1 LPVTV
6 SAQEAALATDEPRR
20 MALVTFEDLTAL
32 ERAVG
37 TRVAQSEWI
46 AVTQPMIDE
55 FADVTGD
62 HQWIHVDV
70 DRAARESPYRT
81 TIAHGFLTLSLLSRL
96 IGSSIALPSRRLSLN
111 YGFERVRFIAP
122 VPVDSEI
129 RATFSVDHFK
139 PTDTGAQV
147 GWGVEVERRG
157 SDKPVL
163 AAVWLSRIIA

>member
-1 LPVTV
+1 MLVAA
-6 SAQEAALATDEPRR
+6 SAQGRALTADEPRR
-20 MALVTFEDLTAL
+20 MALVTFEDLPAL

-37 TRVAQSEWI
+37 TRVAQSDWI
-46 AVTQPMIDE
+46 AITQPMIDE

-70 DRAARESPYRT
+70 DRAARESPYKT

>member
-1 LPVTV
+1 
-6 SAQEAALATDEPRR
+6 
-20 MALVTFEDLTAL
+20 MAPVTFEDLSAL

-37 TRVAQSEWI
+37 TRVAQSDWLTI
-46 AVTQPMIDE
+46 TQAMIDE

-62 HQWIHVDV
+62 HQWIHVDPE
-70 DRAARESPYRT
+70 RAARESPYKV

-96 IGSSIALPSRRLSLN
+96 IGSAIALPSRRLSLN
-111 YGFERVRFIAP
+111 YGFDRVRFIAP

-129 RATFSVDHFK
+129 RASFTVDHVK

-147 GWGVEVERRG
+147 GWAVEVERRG

-163 AAVWLSRIIA
+163 AALWLSRILA